1 MLQIN
6 AASKEDYSCY
16 IIKEQKPFPRHFA
29 FISTLMVHREKNVN
43 ILISLNMFYPHICLF
58 YFAKYPCLYPSCIS
72 AIIIP
77 SFVHI
82 YISEH
87 QSVMASHECREA
99 PFIHISISIYIFV
112 HIYIFVYIYFHPYLY
127 WVHRYIST
135 STFIRYTT
143 YINFRQWS
151 SFISILIYTYNCIYI
166 YFYVFIVLFISIFIM
181 FIGCTEIYILASIL
195 ICDDIR

>member
-16 IIKEQKPFPRHFA
+16 IIKEQKPFPNHFA
-29 FISTLMVHREKNVN
+29 SISTLMIHRENNVD
-43 ILISLNMFYPHICLF
+43 ILISLNIYYEYILSFVFL

-99 PFIHISISIYIFV
+99 LIYTYFSF
-112 HIYIFVYIYFHPYLY
+112 YIFVYIYIFVYAYIYYHPYIYLY

-135 STFIRYTT
+135 STFNGPT
-143 YINFRQWS
+143 
-151 SFISILIYTYNCIYI
+151 
-166 YFYVFIVLFISIFIM
+166 
-181 FIGCTEIYILASIL
+181 
-195 ICDDIR
+195 